1 MSMNKVKRFWP
12 ALALAPVLALAVY
25 LSVSLLAGGPPP
37 PALAQG
43 LPAGDMPSAN
53 TVPGQCGVKADM
65 VADGARLILKDGH
78 CTTSADSLPVV
89 FQNTNPAA
97 DLPIVVYVTGG
108 ADFPRIDA
116 TATSTGDTTRMLGK
130 RGINEAQITLDRQ
143 DGFGVPGQHT
153 ITVTRSMADDTG
165 AVYLFAYR
173 ALNNAGDMVLTST
186 GIPFPTDATGF
197 PGDETVVSSM
207 DHLADFAIKVQFLDA
222 GVPDAEESSL
232 AAVDPASGETE
243 SEVTIM
249 VKNMA
254 GDGLTGFMDLT
265 LEGGDDAY
273 FDIANRPFHRVQ
285 IVEGEPATDVTVK
298 GLPETGAVRAKVTG
312 VFRGLTLSD
321 HITRTV
327 DTPEAVVVK
336 AYACAMEA
344 EEIDGICANE
354 SANLAND
361 SDGDDPAELT
371 YVAPGGSFL
380 IAGHAEDPAG
390 NRVYGALSWAGAN
403 AAANAALAV
412 NSGTTNAATE
422 PAEPTDPAANPDT
435 ATIAVAADAPAGEYR
450 LTVSDSGD
458 NVSVDLR
465 FYVSGPPANYA
476 LAGPTRIGL
485 NSYGEY
491 TVTATDADGYPP
503 HFAADGSDRCVDI
516 RVRGSRFREADDLE
530 FLQQG
535 QTSCTGLALNTATGK
550 GVFVVNAPL
559 AVTHGSEATVQ
570 VWLDSD
576 LQVAQDI
583 AFANAPENNTVNS
596 AAPGM
601 ATVTWGPVFG
611 ATVHWIWSVKPG
623 NIDGK
628 YTRAAGDAG
637 TVTIDDLD
645 SGDQYYFIVIAG
657 SVNADGTVAW
667 SWWSNWATTTVQ

>member
-37 PALAQG
+37 PVLAQG
-43 LPAGDMPSAN
+43 LPTSPIPPASA
-53 TVPGQCGVKADM
+53 VPGQCGVKANM
-65 VADGARLILKDGH
+65 VADGAGQILKEGH
-78 CTTSADSLPVV
+78 CTTRADSLPVV
-89 FQNTNPAA
+89 FQNTDPAA

-116 TATSTGDTTRMLGK
+116 AVATTTEDAARMLGK
-130 RGINEAQITLDRQ
+130 RGINEAQIRLPAQ
-143 DGFGVPGQHT
+143 DGFGVPGRHT

-173 ALNNAGDMVLTST
+173 RLSND
-186 GIPFPTDATGF
+186 GIPFPTRDATGF
-197 PGDETVVSSM
+197 PGAETVVSSR
-207 DHLADFAIKVQFLDA
+207 DHLADFAIKVQFLDV
-222 GVPDAEESSL
+222 GVPDAEASSL
-232 AAVDPASGETE
+232 AAADPDSGETE

-273 FDIANRPFHRVQ
+273 FDIANRTFHRVQ
-285 IVEGEPATDVTVK
+285 IVEGEPTTTVTVK

-344 EEIDGICANE
+344 EETDDICANE

-380 IAGHAEDPAG
+380 LAGHAEDPAG

-412 NSGTTNAATE
+412 NSGTTTAATE

-476 LAGPTRIGL
+476 LAGPARIGL
-485 NSYGEY
+485 NGYGEY

-535 QTSCTGLALNTATGK
+535 ETSCTGLALNTATGK

-559 AVTHGSEATVQ
+559 AVTHGSAATVQ

-576 LQVAQDI
+576 LQASQDI
-583 AFANAPENNTVNS
+583 NFANAPENNAVTS

-611 ATVHWIWSVKPG
+611 ATVHWVWSVKPG